1 MGSIMNHKSGVV
13 IGSILLVALITN
25 INTKAYSMCDD
36 EVFVSS
42 DVYITG
48 CIVNPGVVNPGEYIY
63 TVTMAPR
70 DGRIRKTGAY
80 FTYLGRTGKKTFD
93 VLYRW
98 YSPFKSTPEVE
109 DKLNMRIKEKD
120 QLIQLR
126 SASDCTAASIKVIS
140 LKDNQLEHQ
149 IIIPEKCR
157 DKIKR

>member
-1 MGSIMNHKSGVV
+1 MNHKSGVV

-63 TVTMAPR
+63 TVRMAPR
-70 DGRIRKTGAY
+70 EGRIRNTGAY

-93 VLYRW
+93 ILYRR
-98 YSPFKSTPEVE
+98 YSPFKSTPEIE
-109 DKLNMRIKEKD
+109 DKPPPSPD
-120 QLIQLR
+120 Q
-126 SASDCTAASIKVIS
+126 A
-140 LKDNQLEHQ
+140 LKSENHVP
-149 IIIPEKCR
+149 IFFSNR
-157 DKIKR
+157 